1 VKIETS
7 RDSSAKTQG
16 RIHNYVLKPNGLLAK
31 GLGWME
37 SRESDSFRGFLAK
50 GTRHM
55 IWV

>member
-37 SRESDSFRGFLAK
+37 SRESDSFRGFFLQK
-50 GTRHM
+50 ELDT
-55 IWV
+55 